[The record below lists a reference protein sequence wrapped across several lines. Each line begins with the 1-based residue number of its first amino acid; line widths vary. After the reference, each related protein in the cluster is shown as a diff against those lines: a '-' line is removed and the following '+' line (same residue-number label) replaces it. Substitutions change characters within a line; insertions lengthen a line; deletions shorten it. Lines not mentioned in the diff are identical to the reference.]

1 MAYACKNPDCA
12 HVGVAYKSA
21 EAEMLSMKH
30 SSYGYDVLAL
40 VGELRFKQHRTVAEV
55 AEALNEQGIPTSQ
68 RHAQNLY
75 ERYQI
80 LLSASLDD
88 RISE

>member
-12 HVGVAYKSA
+12 HAGVAYKSA

-55 AEALNEQGIPTSQ
+55 AEALNEQGIPTSE